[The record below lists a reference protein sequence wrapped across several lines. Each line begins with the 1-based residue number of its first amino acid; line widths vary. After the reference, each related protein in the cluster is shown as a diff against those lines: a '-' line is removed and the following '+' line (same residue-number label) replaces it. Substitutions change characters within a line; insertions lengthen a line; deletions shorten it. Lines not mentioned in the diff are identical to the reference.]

1 MSAIAQPTDL
11 RQQVQSALNHD
22 DHVRALELLR
32 EQAEST
38 IDVELLNDMA
48 VIAHTAGRTADAVHL
63 LHAAQLIDPSREE
76 IGANLRALET
86 PAEPAAPAAPVVQVD
101 PAAPVEREGDPDRGL
116 WYPTGKLCVNKAD
129 RETVE
134 TFKASGATVFAEL
147 GIYRGHTTEAIAS
160 HLAGEGEIH
169 IFDYEDTVQELAGR
183 LRASGYDN
191 VVCHG
196 NSRKAMDSYNWTLMK
211 LLEQHEE
218 PIFDYVFIDGAH
230 TWAVDAL
237 AFFLVDKLLRVGG
250 HVDFDDYR
258 WSLAISPSQNPIA
271 FPATATMYTPEQIAV
286 PQVAKIVDLLVK
298 RDARYEE
305 IVPNKIFKKL
315 AA

>member
-1 MSAIAQPTDL
+1 MPATAQPTDL
-11 RQQVQSALNHD
+11 RLQVQSALDHD
-22 DHVRALELLR
+22 DHERALDLLR
-32 EQAEST
+32 EQAAAT

-48 VIAHTAGRTADAVHL
+48 VIAHAGGRTGDAVHL
-63 LHAAQLIDPSREE
+63 LHAAQLIDPSRED
-76 IGANLRALET
+76 INANLRAIE
-86 PAEPAAPAAPVVQVD
+86 APAAPAPAPAPAVQ
-101 PAAPVEREGDPDRGL
+101 REDDPDRGV

-169 IFDYEDTVQELAGR
+169 LFDYEDMVQDLAGR

-196 NSRKAMDSYNWTLMK
+196 NSRKAMDSYNWSLMK
-211 LLEQHEE
+211 LLEQHEQ

-230 TWAVDAL
+230 TWGVDAL

-250 HVDFDDYR
+250 HVDFDDYK
-258 WSLAISPSQNPIA
+258 WSLAISPSQNPTA
-271 FPATATMYTPEQIAV
+271 FPATAKMYTPEQIAV
-286 PQVAKIVDLLVK
+286 PQVAKIVDLIVK
-298 RDARYEE
+298 RDERYEE

-315 AA
+315 TA